1 MQWIIQSLLN
11 QIPAVWVK
19 IAWYRGLQEK
29 YKMLYALPRRG
40 QEVID
45 SAVYI
50 EHCRHQFSDL
60 VSTFHTPGTSGH
72 ETDKILS
79 LSLQ

>member
-1 MQWIIQSLLN
+1 
-11 QIPAVWVK
+11 
-19 IAWYRGLQEK
+19 
-29 YKMLYALPRRG
+29 MLYALPRRG